1 MKKPE
6 LLAPAGDLLKLKTA
20 IDYGADAVYFG
31 GKSMSLRTASLNFD
45 YDSMAK
51 GVDYVHSN
59 GKKCYTALNILAHN
73 KDLEGIYDYLDDLEQ
88 LKVDGVIVADLG
100 LIDIIRNYKPSL
112 NVHVS
117 TQASV
122 TNYATV
128 NMLKKLGVTRVV
140 LARELSLNE
149 ISEITKQCPDME
161 IECFVHGAMCMSYSG
176 RCLLSNFM
184 ADRASNKG
192 DCAQPCRWEYALV
205 EAKRPGEYMPITE
218 DERGTY
224 IFNSKDLCMI
234 EHVDKLIDA
243 GISSFKIEG
252 RVKSEYYVAA
262 VVKAYRTA
270 IDDYLAGKEFNP
282 SLIDDLKKVS
292 HRYYTTGFYFG
303 KPDSDAQV
311 YTTNSYVR
319 THTLLGI
326 VTGYDEENKE
336 LIVSQRNKFVKG
348 EEIEILSKFLPVS
361 LITADYIKDDKG
373 NEIESAPHPQME
385 VRIPCPFKVEPGS
398 FIRSQKGNI

>member
-6 LLAPAGDLLKLKTA
+6 LLAPAGDYIKLKTA

-31 GKSMSLRTASLNFD
+31 GKTMSLRTASNNFD
-45 YDSMAK
+45 FDEMQK
-51 GVDYVHSN
+51 GIDYVHSN

-73 KDLEGIYDYLDDLEQ
+73 SDLEGINEYISQLEK
-88 LKVDGVIVADLG
+88 LEVDGVIVADLG
-100 LIDIIRNYKPSL
+100 LMDIIKSNTNL
-112 NVHVS
+112 EIHVS

-128 NMLKKLGVTRVV
+128 NMFKKLGAKRVV
-140 LARELSLNE
+140 LARELSLKE
-149 ISEITKQCPDME
+149 ISEITQKCDDME

-176 RCLLSNFM
+176 RCLLSNFLT
-184 ADRASNKG
+184 DRASNKG

-234 EHVDKLIDA
+234 EHIDKLINA
-243 GISSFKIEG
+243 GITSFKIEG
-252 RVKSEYYVAA
+252 RVKSEYYVAG

-270 IDDYLAGKEFNP
+270 IDDCLSGKEFNP
-282 SLIDDLKKVS
+282 DLLKELEKVS

-303 KPDSDAQV
+303 KPDSSAQV
-311 YTTNSYVR
+311 YTTSSYVR

-326 VTGYDEENKE
+326 VTGYDEENGE
-336 LIVSQRNKFVKG
+336 LIISQRNKFSKG
-348 EEIEILSKFLPVS
+348 DTIEILSSYLPVKS
-361 LITADYIKDDKG
+361 IVAEYIKDEKG
-373 NEIESAPHPQME
+373 NEIESAPHPQMT
-385 VRIPCPFKVEPGS
+385 VRIPCPFKVREGS
-398 FIRSQKGNI
+398 FIRGEK

>member
-6 LLAPAGDLLKLKTA
+6 LLAPAGDYIKLKTA

-31 GKSMSLRTASLNFD
+31 GKKMSLRTASDNF
-45 YDSMAK
+45 SFEEMKK
-51 GVDYVHSN
+51 GVDYVHSH

-73 KDLEGIYDYLDDLEQ
+73 SDLEGIYDYLSELSE
-88 LKVDGVIVADLG
+88 LNVDGVIVADLG
-100 LIDIIRNYKPSL
+100 LMDIIRTHAPNL
-112 NVHVS
+112 NIHVS

-122 TNYATV
+122 TNSATV
-128 NMLKKLGVTRVV
+128 NMMKKIGATRVV
-140 LARELSLNE
+140 LARELSLKE
-149 ISEITKQCPDME
+149 ISEITAQCPDIE

-176 RCLLSNFM
+176 RCLLSNFLT
-184 ADRASNKG
+184 DRASNKG

-205 EAKRPGEYMPITE
+205 ESKRPGEYMPITE

-252 RVKSEYYVAA
+252 RVKSEYYVAG

-270 IDDYLAGKEFNP
+270 IDDYLSGKEFNP
-282 SLIDDLKKVS
+282 KLLEELQKVS

-303 KPDSDAQV
+303 KPDSSAQV
-311 YTTNSYVR
+311 YTTSSYVR

-326 VTGYDEENKE
+326 VMGYDEEAKE
-336 LIVSQRNKFVKG
+336 LIISQRNKFSKG
-348 EEIEILSKFLPVS
+348 ETLEILSSYLPVQN
-361 LITADYIKDDKG
+361 ITADYIKDEKG
-373 NEIESAPHPQME
+373 KEIESAPHPQMT
-385 VRIPCPFKVEPGS
+385 VRVPCPFKVREGS
-398 FIRSQKGNI
+398 FIRGKK